1 VRREKRRHEELDVW
15 RDAMDLVEAVYR
27 MSASFPSDERF
38 GLTAQIRRA
47 VVSVPS
53 NIAEGAA
60 RRSRTELLQFLH
72 VARASLAEV
81 ETQMQ
86 IALRLGMV
94 TSIDNA
100 AETADRVF
108 AKLNA
113 MIRSLQPAK
122 DAEGP

>member
-1 VRREKRRHEELDVW
+1 
-15 RDAMDLVEAVYR
+15 MDLVEAVYR
-27 MSASFPSDERF
+27 MSASFPFDERF

-47 VVSVPS
+47 VISVPS

-94 TSIDNA
+94 TSVDNA